1 MHLNDTS
8 LATLNFFLQ
17 IYMFS
22 FSSQFPKQLRFDFD
36 ERDVPDGI
44 DILPNVKYSYYGRYI
59 PYFNNI
65 DVYEDINVVVEKI
78 KELKTDDWDLK
89 KYYVMGNEHGDNRL
103 CVYVK
108 VYDQDS
114 NRYYY
119 KQGTC
124 YKRCASI
131 PVNEVLKSNNNQH
144 LEDLYVLMYIYKCL
158 KKYRNTV
165 AHALRENGESVSREV
180 IEKWIELYIILLNR
194 FLKNVVPIC
203 AEANNRRRNQQN
215 NSRRNRQNNQRE
227 N

>member
-1 MHLNDTS
+1 MNVMFQMESTYCQMLN
-8 LATLNFFLQ
+8 
-17 IYMFS
+17 IHIM
-22 FSSQFPKQLRFDFD
+22 
-36 ERDVPDGI
+36 G
-44 DILPNVKYSYYGRYI
+44 DIFHILTI
-59 PYFNNI
+59 F

-131 PVNEVLKSNNNQH
+131 PVNEV
-144 LEDLYVLMYIYKCL
+144 
-158 KKYRNTV
+158 
-165 AHALRENGESVSREV
+165 
-180 IEKWIELYIILLNR
+180 
-194 FLKNVVPIC
+194 
-203 AEANNRRRNQQN
+203 
-215 NSRRNRQNNQRE
+215 
-227 N
+227 